1 MSAMSK
7 LSKIHSVVAIGLDPR
22 LVEVEV
28 DIGAGI
34 PSLTI
39 VGLPDKAVEEAKER
53 VRLALKN
60 SGFDFPPKK
69 IVVNLAPADVK
80 KEGPSYDLPI
90 AVGVLVAGGVVDVEK
105 IKNTI
110 FLGELALS
118 GEVRATK
125 GVVQAAILA
134 KKLSS
139 PLVAPM
145 ANSSE
150 AELIPNIEFLPVEN
164 LKDLILKLIEAGNTP
179 PPASPE
185 APACNDVATSG
196 RKQWRAGLF
205 QKTKKFVLKDS
216 DDFAEYDFANIVGQS
231 QAKRALEIAAAG
243 NHNVLL
249 FGSPGGGKT
258 LLSRSIVS
266 ILPPMDEDEVLEV
279 TKIYSVAGLLSE
291 DEPIV
296 TRRPFRSP
304 HHTTSAVAIVGGGT
318 YPKPGEV
325 SLAHKGVLFF
335 DEFPEFPRSVLEAL
349 RQPLEDKVVTVSR
362 AQGTLHFPADFI
374 LVSAKNP
381 CPCGYAG
388 DETHE
393 CSCTT
398 AQVIAYNRKISGPLL
413 DRIDLQIQVGKIPF
427 KSLSSSSEEES
438 SKTVRQRVSLS
449 RKMQYERSLKL
460 LKKVKLNGSL
470 SKKELELI
478 SPLPLSARNML
489 EGAIEK
495 FDLTMRSYLKIYR
508 VARTIADL
516 QQSQEISEPHIAEA
530 LQYRMKENGSL

>member
-1 MSAMSK
+1 MSK
-7 LSKIHSVVAIGLDPR
+7 LSKIHSVVAVGLDPR

-90 AVGVLVAGGVVDVEK
+90 AIGVLVAGGVIEIEK
-105 IKNTI
+105 IQKTI

-139 PLVAPM
+139 SLVAPKS
-145 ANSSE
+145 NHRE
-150 AELIPNIEFLPVEN
+150 AELIPDIEFLPADN
-164 LKDLILKLIEAGNTP
+164 LKNLILKIIEKGDTP
-179 PPASPE
+179 
-185 APACNDVATSG
+185 
-196 RKQWRAGLF
+196 LF
-205 QKTKKFVLKDS
+205 SKTKKFTLKES
-216 DDFAEYDFANIVGQS
+216 DDFGEYDFANIVGQA
-231 QAKRALEIAAAG
+231 QAKRALEISACG

-249 FGSPGGGKT
+249 YGSPGGGKT

-279 TKIYSVAGLLSE
+279 TKIYSVAGLLSQ
-291 DEPIV
+291 DEPII

-304 HHTTSAVAIVGGGT
+304 HHTTSAVAIIGGGT

-349 RQPLEDKVVTVSR
+349 RQPLEDREVTVSR

-374 LVSAKNP
+374 LVAAKNP

-393 CSCTT
+393 CNCTN
-398 AQVIAYNRKISGPLL
+398 AQVLAYNRKISGPLL

-427 KSLSSSSEEES
+427 KALSSSNEEES
-438 SKTVRQRVSLS
+438 SKVVRLRVVEA
-449 RKMQYERSLKL
+449 RKRQFERGKKL
-460 LKKVKLNGSL
+460 LKKIKLNGNL
-470 SKKELELI
+470 TKKELELA
-478 SPLPLSARNML
+478 SPLPQAAKNML
-489 EGAIEK
+489 ESAIEQ
-495 FDLTMRSYLKIYR
+495 FDLTMRSYIKIYR

-516 QQSQEISEPHIAEA
+516 ENSLEIRESHISEA
-530 LQYRMKENGSL
+530 LQYRMKENNSL

>member
-1 MSAMSK
+1 MSK
-7 LSKIHSVVAIGLDPR
+7 LSKIHSVVAVGLEPR

-90 AVGVLVAGGVVDVEK
+90 AIGVLVAGGVIDIEK
-105 IKNTI
+105 IKKTI

-139 PLVAPM
+139 PLVAPE
-145 ANSSE
+145 ANRCE
-150 AELIPNIEFLPVEN
+150 AELIPNIEFLPADN
-164 LKDLILKLIEAGNTP
+164 LKNLVSKIIEKGDNP
-179 PPASPE
+179 
-185 APACNDVATSG
+185 
-196 RKQWRAGLF
+196 LF
-205 QKTKKFVLKDS
+205 AKTKKFTLKES
-216 DDFAEYDFANIVGQS
+216 DDFGEYDFVNIVGQA
-231 QAKRALEIAAAG
+231 QAKRALEIAACG

-266 ILPPMDEDEVLEV
+266 ILPPMDEEEVLEV

-291 DEPIV
+291 NEPIV
-296 TRRPFRSP
+296 THRPFRSP
-304 HHTTSAVAIVGGGT
+304 HHTTSAVAIIGGGT

-349 RQPLEDKVVTVSR
+349 RQPLEDKTVSVSR

-374 LVSAKNP
+374 LIAAKNP

-393 CSCTT
+393 CSCTN
-398 AQVIAYNRKISGPLL
+398 AQILAYNRRVSGPLL
-413 DRIDLQIQVGKIPF
+413 DRIDLQIQVGKMPF
-427 KSLSSSSEEES
+427 KSLASSAKEEPSNVIRKRIILAREIQAKRS
-438 SKTVRQRVSLS
+438 REVIKKT
-449 RKMQYERSLKL
+449 
-460 LKKVKLNGSL
+460 KLNGCL
-470 SKKELELI
+470 AKKELELT
-478 SPLPLSARNML
+478 SPLPQAAKNML
-489 EGAIEK
+489 EAAIEQ
-495 FDLTMRSYLKIYR
+495 FDLTMRSYIKIYR

-516 QQSQEISEPHIAEA
+516 ENSPGIRESHIAEA
-530 LQYRMKENGSL
+530 LQYRMKESNSL

>member
-1 MSAMSK
+1 MSN
-7 LSKIHSVVAIGLDPR
+7 LSKIHSVVAVGLEPR

-90 AVGVLVAGGVVDVEK
+90 AVGVLVAGGVINPTRISK
-105 IKNTI
+105 TI
-110 FLGELALS
+110 FLGELSLS
-118 GEVRATK
+118 GDVRATK

-134 KKLSS
+134 KKLSTA
-139 PLVAPM
+139 LVAPEPN
-145 ANSSE
+145 ARE
-150 AELIPNIEFLPVEN
+150 AELIPDIDFLPAEN
-164 LKDLILKLIEAGNTP
+164 LKQLIEKFIEKGNDTP
-179 PPASPE
+179 PP
-185 APACNDVATSG
+185 
-196 RKQWRAGLF
+196 F
-205 QKTKKFVLKDS
+205 QKTKKFVLKETE
-216 DDFAEYDFANIVGQS
+216 DFGEYDFDSIVGQV

-243 NHNVLL
+243 GHNALL

-266 ILPPMDEDEVLEV
+266 ILPPMDEQEVLEV

-291 DEPIV
+291 DQPII
-296 TRRPFRSP
+296 TTRPFRSP
-304 HHTTSAVAIVGGGT
+304 HHTTSSVAIIGGGT

-325 SLAHKGVLFF
+325 SLAHRGVLFF

-349 RQPLEDKVVTVSR
+349 RQPLEDRVVSVSR
-362 AQGTLHFPADFI
+362 AQGTIKFPADFI
-374 LVSAKNP
+374 LVAAKNP

-388 DETHE
+388 DPTHE
-393 CSCTT
+393 CNCTT
-398 AQVIAYNRKISGPLL
+398 AQVLAYNRKISGPLL
-413 DRIDLQIQVGKIPF
+413 DRIDLQIQVGKMPIR
-427 KSLSSSSEEES
+427 SLSGSAKEEPS
-438 SKTVRQRVSLS
+438 HVVRKRVTAA
-449 RKMQYERSLKL
+449 RKLQ
-460 LKKVKLNGSL
+460 KKRQNKLNAIL
-470 SKKELELI
+470 SKSELERL
-478 SPLPLSARNML
+478 SPLPQSAKNIL
-489 EGAIEK
+489 EGAIDQL
-495 FDLTMRSYLKIYR
+495 DLTMRSYLKICR

-516 QQSQEISEPHIAEA
+516 QGVAEISDSHIAEA
-530 LQYRMKENGSL
+530 IQYRTKDKESL

>member
-1 MSAMSK
+1 MSK
-7 LSKIHSVVAIGLDPR
+7 LSKIHSVVAVGLEPR

-53 VRLALKN
+53 VRLALRN

-90 AVGVLVAGGVVDVEK
+90 AIGILVAGGVIDIEK
-105 IKNTI
+105 IKQTI

-134 KKLSS
+134 KKLSYS
-139 PLVAPM
+139 LVAPK
-145 ANSSE
+145 ANRPE
-150 AELIPNIEFLPVEN
+150 AELIPDIEFLSAKN
-164 LKDLILKLIEAGNTP
+164 LKELILQIIGKNETP
-179 PPASPE
+179 
-185 APACNDVATSG
+185 
-196 RKQWRAGLF
+196 LF
-205 QKTKKFVLKDS
+205 SKTKKFNLKEVG
-216 DDFAEYDFANIVGQS
+216 DFGEYDFANITGQT
-231 QAKRALEIAAAG
+231 QAKRALEIAASG
-243 NHNVLL
+243 GHNVLF

-266 ILPPMDEDEVLEV
+266 ILPPMGEDEVLEV
-279 TKIYSVAGLLSE
+279 TKIYSVAGLLNE
-291 DEPIV
+291 NEPIV

-304 HHTTSAVAIVGGGT
+304 HHTTSAVAIIGGGT

-374 LVSAKNP
+374 LVAAKNP

-393 CSCTT
+393 CNCTT
-398 AQVIAYNRKISGPLL
+398 AQILAYNRKISGPLL
-413 DRIDLQIQVGKIPF
+413 DRIDLQIQVGKMPF
-427 KSLSSSSEEES
+427 KLVQSSANEES
-438 SKTVRQRVSLS
+438 SSVVRKRVAIARLTQTN
-449 RKMQYERSLKL
+449 RAQKV
-460 LKKVKLNGSL
+460 LKKLKLNGIL
-470 SKKELELI
+470 SKKDLELS
-478 SPLPLSARNML
+478 SPLSDLAKNML
-489 EGAIEK
+489 SSAIEQL
-495 FDLTMRSYLKIYR
+495 DLTMRSYLKIYR

-516 QQSQEISEPHIAEA
+516 ENSPEICQSHIAEA
-530 LQYRMKENGSL
+530 LQYRMKEN